1 MCLRIRWEA
10 MKLNIL
16 YPFLCFLFI
25 FISIYL
31 SYFSIF
37 KDHHAIKSIFVSI
50 GNILSFIPY
59 LISLRSSR
67 GSFFKSSKSIKREI
81 ANKDIM
87 KKNKYKSLKINYE
100 YNDELKDITNIKLYK
115 LIFISIVEY
124 IQNFLLFYGYVKF
137 PTNSNI
143 FLWNIDILSIHFLS
157 KCFLSSSIHRHHILC
172 LVIFSFMDIYIS
184 IIVITTPNFNYW
196 QILFL
201 ICNNFLYSFKLVY
214 NRRLMEYNFISPYKL
229 CYTIGLINLI
239 ISIFALI
246 ILTYFDE
253 KYDIPEG
260 YKAYIDNLFEYLSKV
275 SNESLPSRLKEIVF
289 AFLYIISVGLN
300 NIFLFL
306 TIIFLSPYHYL
317 MTKILLSI
325 GVSIVFMIMFN
336 NLISYF
342 SIISLFI
349 YAFSL
354 FILFIF
360 LEIIELNF
368 CNLNKNTKEQITAR
382 TLDKSNTFIGNKIN
396 EFGDDANI
404 NNTNN
409 SINDSSSASYFSSEI
424 NNKSNL
430 NNNTNSS
437 DTSK

>member
-10 MKLNIL
+10 IKLNIL

-37 KDHHAIKSIFVSI
+37 KAHQVVKSIFVSI

-59 LISLRSSR
+59 LISLKSSR
-67 GSFFKSSKSIKREI
+67 ASFFKSSNSIKKKI
-81 ANKDIM
+81 AKKDNM
-87 KKNKYKSLKINYE
+87 KQNKYKSLKINYE
-100 YNDELKDITNIKLYK
+100 YNDELEDITKIKMYK

-124 IQNFLLFYGYVKF
+124 IQNFLLFYGYIKF
-137 PTNSNI
+137 PTNSSV

-157 KCFLSSSIHRHHILC
+157 KCFLSSTIHRHHILC
-172 LVIFSFMDIYIS
+172 LIIFSFMDIYIS
-184 IIVITTPNFNYW
+184 IIVITSPNFNYW

-229 CYTIGLINLI
+229 CYIIGLINFILNIFTLI
-239 ISIFALI
+239 IF
-246 ILTYFDE
+246 TYFDE
-253 KYDIPEG
+253 KYDIPER
-260 YKAYIDNLFEYLSKV
+260 YQVYIDNLFKYYNKV
-275 SNESLPSRLKEIVF
+275 SNESLPSRIKEIF
-289 AFLYIISVGLN
+289 FIFLYTIAVGLN
-300 NIFLFL
+300 NMFLFL
-306 TIIFLSPYHYL
+306 TIIYLSPYHYL

-325 GVSIVFMIMFN
+325 GVNLVFMIMYTN
-336 NLISYF
+336 AITYF
-342 SIISLFI
+342 TIITLCT

-368 CNLNKNTKEQITAR
+368 CDLNKNTKEQITAR
-382 TLDKSNTFIGNKIN
+382 TLDKSNTFIVNKTN
-396 EFGDDANI
+396 EGGDGINI
-404 NNTNN
+404 NNSNN
-409 SINDSSSASYFSSEI
+409 SINDSSSASYFSSEN
-424 NNKSNL
+424 NNKSNI
-430 NNNTNSS
+430 NCTHSS
-437 DTSK
+437 DNSK

>member
-1 MCLRIRWEA
+1 MCLRVSWEA
-10 MKLNIL
+10 VKLNLL

-37 KDHHAIKSIFVSI
+37 KEHQAVKSIFVSI

-59 LISLRSSR
+59 LISLKSSR
-67 GSFFKSSKSIKREI
+67 KSFFKSSKSIKKII
-81 ANKDIM
+81 AKKDTS
-87 KKNKYKSLKINYE
+87 KQNKYKSLKINYE
-100 YNDELKDITNIKLYK
+100 YNDELEDITNISMYK

-124 IQNFLLFYGYVKF
+124 IQNFLLFYGYIKF
-137 PTNSNI
+137 PTNNNI

-157 KCFLSSSIHRHHILC
+157 KYFLSSAIHRHHILC

-184 IIVITTPNFNYW
+184 IIVITSPNFNYW

-229 CYTIGLINLI
+229 CFTIGLINLI
-239 ISIFALI
+239 MNIFTLI
-246 ILTYFDE
+246 ISTYFDE

-260 YKAYIDNLFEYLSKV
+260 YKEYLDNFFKYLNKV
-275 SNESLPSRLKEIVF
+275 SDENLPNRLKEIF
-289 AFLYIISVGLN
+289 FIFLYTIAVGLN

-306 TIIFLSPYHYL
+306 TIIDLSPYHYL

-325 GVSIVFMIMFN
+325 GVNIVFMIMFKN
-336 NLISYF
+336 AITYF
-342 SIISLFI
+342 TIITMCI

-360 LEIIELNF
+360 LEIIELDF
-368 CNLNKNTKEQITAR
+368 CDLNKNTKEQIKAR
-382 TLDKSNTFIGNKIN
+382 TLDKSNTFIADKKNAC
-396 EFGDDANI
+396 GDEINI
-404 NNTNN
+404 NNSNN
-409 SINDSSSASYFSSEI
+409 SINDSSSASYFSSEN

-430 NNNTNSS
+430 NFTNSS
-437 DTSK
+437 DNSK

>member
-37 KDHHAIKSIFVSI
+37 KDHQAIKSIFVSI

-59 LISLRSSR
+59 LILAKSSR
-67 GSFFKSSKSIKREI
+67 RSFFKSSKSIKKKI
-81 ANKDIM
+81 TNKDTM
-87 KKNKYKSLKINYE
+87 KQKKYKSLKINYE
-100 YNDELKDITNIKLYK
+100 YNDELEDITKIKMYK
-115 LIFISIVEY
+115 LIFISVVEY

-137 PTNSNI
+137 PSNNNI

-184 IIVITTPNFNYW
+184 IIVITSPNFNYW

-214 NRRLMEYNFISPYKL
+214 NRTLMEYNFISPYKL

-239 ISIFALI
+239 MSIFTLI
-246 ILTYFDE
+246 IFTYFDE
-253 KYDIPEG
+253 KYDIPER
-260 YKAYIDNLFEYLSKV
+260 YQVYIDNFFKYLSKV
-275 SNESLPSRLKEIVF
+275 SNESLPSRIKEIF
-289 AFLYIISVGLN
+289 FSFFYILAVGLN
-300 NIFLFL
+300 NMFLYL
-306 TIIFLSPYHYL
+306 TIICLSPYHYL
-317 MTKILLSI
+317 MTKVLLSI
-325 GVSIVFMIMFN
+325 GVNIAFMIMFKN
-336 NLISYF
+336 SITYF
-342 SIISLFI
+342 TIITLCI

-360 LEIIELNF
+360 LEVIELNF

-382 TLDKSNTFIGNKIN
+382 TLDKSNTFIAKKTN
-396 EFGDDANI
+396 EFGDDINI
-404 NNTNN
+404 NNSNN
-409 SINDSSSASYFSSEI
+409 SINDSSSASYFSNEN

>member
-10 MKLNIL
+10 IKLNIL

-37 KDHHAIKSIFVSI
+37 KAHQVVKSIFVSI

-59 LISLRSSR
+59 LISLKSSR
-67 GSFFKSSKSIKREI
+67 ASFFKSSNSIKKKI
-81 ANKDIM
+81 AKKDNM
-87 KKNKYKSLKINYE
+87 KQNKYKSLKINYE
-100 YNDELKDITNIKLYK
+100 YNDELEDITKIKMYK

-124 IQNFLLFYGYVKF
+124 IQNFLLFYGYITF
-137 PTNSNI
+137 PTNSSV

-157 KCFLSSSIHRHHILC
+157 KCFLSSTIHRHHILC
-172 LVIFSFMDIYIS
+172 LIIFSFMDIYIS
-184 IIVITTPNFNYW
+184 IIVITSPNFNYW

-229 CYTIGLINLI
+229 CYIIGLINFILNIFTLI
-239 ISIFALI
+239 IF
-246 ILTYFDE
+246 TYFDE
-253 KYDIPEG
+253 KYDIPER
-260 YKAYIDNLFEYLSKV
+260 YQVYIDNLFKYYNKV
-275 SNESLPSRLKEIVF
+275 SNESLPSRIKEIF
-289 AFLYIISVGLN
+289 FIFLYIIAVGLN
-300 NIFLFL
+300 NMFLFL
-306 TIIFLSPYHYL
+306 TIIYLSPYHYL

-325 GVSIVFMIMFN
+325 GVNLVFMIMYTN
-336 NLISYF
+336 AITYF
-342 SIISLFI
+342 TIITLCT

-368 CNLNKNTKEQITAR
+368 CDLNKNTKEQITAR
-382 TLDKSNTFIGNKIN
+382 TLDKSNTFIVNKTN
-396 EFGDDANI
+396 EGGDGINI
-404 NNTNN
+404 NNSNN
-409 SINDSSSASYFSSEI
+409 SINDSSSASYFSSEN
-424 NNKSNL
+424 NNKSNI
-430 NNNTNSS
+430 NYTHSS
-437 DTSK
+437 DNSK

>member
-10 MKLNIL
+10 IKLNIL

-37 KDHHAIKSIFVSI
+37 KAHQVVKSIFVSI

-59 LISLRSSR
+59 LISLKSSR
-67 GSFFKSSKSIKREI
+67 ASFFKSSNSIKKKI
-81 ANKDIM
+81 AKKDNM
-87 KKNKYKSLKINYE
+87 KQNKYKSLKINYE
-100 YNDELKDITNIKLYK
+100 YNDELEDITKIKMYK

-124 IQNFLLFYGYVKF
+124 IQNFLLFYGYIKF
-137 PTNSNI
+137 PTNSSV

-157 KCFLSSSIHRHHILC
+157 KCFLSSTIHRHHILC
-172 LVIFSFMDIYIS
+172 LIIFSFMDIYIS
-184 IIVITTPNFNYW
+184 IIVITSPNFNYW

-229 CYTIGLINLI
+229 CYIIGLINFILNIFTLI
-239 ISIFALI
+239 IF
-246 ILTYFDE
+246 TYFDE
-253 KYDIPEG
+253 KYDIPER
-260 YKAYIDNLFEYLSKV
+260 YQVYIDNLFKYYNKV
-275 SNESLPSRLKEIVF
+275 SNESLPSRIKEIF
-289 AFLYIISVGLN
+289 FIFLYIIAVGLN
-300 NIFLFL
+300 NMFLFL
-306 TIIFLSPYHYL
+306 TIIYLSPYHCL

-325 GVSIVFMIMFN
+325 GVNLVFMIMYTN
-336 NLISYF
+336 AITYF
-342 SIISLFI
+342 TIITLCT

-368 CNLNKNTKEQITAR
+368 CDLNKNTKEQITAR
-382 TLDKSNTFIGNKIN
+382 TLDKSNTFIADKTNAC
-396 EFGDDANI
+396 GDEINI
-404 NNTNN
+404 NNSNN
-409 SINDSSSASYFSSEI
+409 SINDSSSASYFSSEN

-430 NNNTNSS
+430 NFTNSS
-437 DTSK
+437 DNSK